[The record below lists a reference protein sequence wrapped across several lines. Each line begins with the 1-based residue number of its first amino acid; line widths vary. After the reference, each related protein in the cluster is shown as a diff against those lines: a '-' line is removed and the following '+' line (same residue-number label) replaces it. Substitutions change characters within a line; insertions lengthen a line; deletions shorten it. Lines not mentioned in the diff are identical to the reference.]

1 MAQKSDSKLLAR
13 PFGAT
18 LTGGTGKLLP
28 TVNRA
33 TWEKWR
39 SYLFGSRTSYGL
51 VFNILLYLLL
61 IAIGFVYLYPLLFMF
76 VTSLKSPTDLLN
88 PMVQWIPTEF
98 YAGNYQ
104 KAYQVLDYPNTLM
117 SSILI
122 SFVPSLLQ
130 AIVCSLVGYGLAR
143 YEFRGKKLIFFL
155 ILATFI
161 IPPQNTVIPQ
171 MLTYR
176 NYGLLGNIFSLIL
189 PAVMGQGF
197 KSAIFILIFY
207 QTFLSLPKSL
217 EEAARLDGASDLEI
231 FLKIA
236 IPSAMP
242 AYIISVIFSTV
253 WYWNETYLTVI
264 FLEGGIQSLP
274 MQLSKFVQAYENLYP
289 PGTVNIFDRLNEAV
303 KLSGT
308 FLNILPLLLM
318 YFVLQKWFVES
329 VERTGLG
336 GGE

>member
-1 MAQKSDSKLLAR
+1 MLMTRMKQEKLKSL
-13 PFGAT
+13 
-18 LTGGTGKLLP
+18 
-28 TVNRA
+28 
-33 TWEKWR
+33 
-39 SYLFGSRTSYGL
+39 LFGNRTSYGV
-51 VFNILLYLLL
+51 VFNVMLYLLL

-76 VTSLKSPTDLLN
+76 VTSLKSPGDLLN

-98 YAGNYQ
+98 YAGNYS
-104 KAYQVLDYPNTLM
+104 KAYQVLDYPSKLA

-122 SFVPSLLQ
+122 SLVPSFFQ
-130 AIVCSLVGYGLAR
+130 TAVCSLVGYGLAR
-143 YEFRGKKLIFFL
+143 YRFPGKKLIFAL

-161 IPPQNTVIPQ
+161 IPAQNTVIPQ

-176 NYGLLGNIFSLIL
+176 EYGLLGNIYALVL
-189 PAVMGQGF
+189 PAIMGQGF

-207 QTFLSLPKSL
+207 QTFLSLPKVL
-217 EEAARLDGASDLEI
+217 EEAARLDGATSLGI

-236 IPSAMP
+236 LPAAIPS
-242 AYIISVIFSTV
+242 YIIALIFSTV

-308 FLNILPLLLM
+308 FLNILPLLVM
-318 YFVLQKWFVES
+318 YFLLQKWFVES
-329 VERTGLG
+329 VERTGIA
-336 GGE
+336 GE

>member
-1 MAQKSDSKLLAR
+1 MNQLKHFNLKSFLL
-13 PFGAT
+13 G
-18 LTGGTGKLLP
+18 
-28 TVNRA
+28 NR
-33 TWEKWR
+33 TR
-39 SYLFGSRTSYGL
+39 YGL
-51 VFNILLYLLL
+51 IFNVLLYVLL

-76 VTSLKSPTDLLN
+76 VTSMKSPADLLN
-88 PMVQWIPTEF
+88 PMVQWIPTEV
-98 YAGNYQ
+98 YTGNYV
-104 KAYQVLDYPNTLM
+104 KAYRVLDYPHTLA
-117 SSILI
+117 SSIMISLI
-122 SFVPSLLQ
+122 PSVIQ
-130 AIVCSLVGYGLAR
+130 TVVCSFVGYGLAR
-143 YEFRGKKLIFFL
+143 YRFRGKNLIFIL

-161 IPPQNTVIPQ
+161 IPAQNTAIPQ

-176 NYGLLGNIFSLIL
+176 KFGLLGNINALLL
-189 PAVMGQGF
+189 PAVMGQGY

-207 QTFLSLPKSL
+207 QTFLSLPKVL
-217 EEAARLDGASDLEI
+217 EEAARLDGASDLAI
-231 FLKIA
+231 FVKIALPAA
-236 IPSAMP
+236 IPS
-242 AYIISVIFSTV
+242 YIISIIFSTV

-329 VERTGLG
+329 IERTGVT
-336 GGE
+336 GE